1 MASKKELFKKKAQ
14 ELTAIHNIAKPTA
27 LGAFNDVERVK
38 SGIEILPELKAF
50 IRPLTDEQFS
60 QLEQNI
66 INHGCQ
72 DALVLWETTNYDL
85 GRGDDEKPIYI
96 LVDGHNR
103 YTICQ
108 KHKIDF
114 KITLKVFESTDA
126 VKEYMIDL
134 QIGRRNLTLEEE
146 SYYRGLKYNA
156 QKGGRGS
163 ALLMAQKGEAT
174 VNVAEQLA
182 ENFNV
187 TSRTI
192 KNDGKFADGM
202 DKLSQDLR
210 NDVLQGNSKVSR
222 KSIQALADLNLS
234 VGEIKNI
241 EELNSLLRIGE
252 GEIENNIEDN
262 KQLLINEIMKLTG
275 QLKTPKNC
283 DLLIKKVTELKVFL
297 QK

>member
-1 MASKKELFKKKAQ
+1 MASKKELFRKKAQ
-14 ELTAIHNIAKPTA
+14 ELTAIHNVAKPTA

-38 SGIEILPELKAF
+38 SSIEILPELKTF
-50 IRPLTDEQFS
+50 IRPLTSEQFF

-66 INHGCQ
+66 ITHGCQ

-85 GRGDDEKPIYI
+85 GRGEEERPVYI
-96 LVDGHNR
+96 LIDGHNR
-103 YTICQ
+103 YEICQ
-108 KHKIDF
+108 KNKVDF
-114 KITLKVFESTDA
+114 KITLKVFESIDA

-163 ALLMAQKGEAT
+163 ALLMAQKGEAA
-174 VNVAEQLA
+174 VNVADELSKK
-182 ENFNV
+182 FSV

-202 DKLSQDLR
+202 NKLSQDLR
-210 NDVLQGNSKVSR
+210 NEILQGNSKISR
-222 KSIQALADLNLS
+222 KYIQSLADLNTGT
-234 VGEIKNI
+234 GEINSI
-241 EELNSLLRIGE
+241 EELSSFLRIGE
-252 GEIENNIEDN
+252 DENKVEDH
-262 KQLLINEIMKLTG
+262 KQLLIGEIMKLTS
-275 QLKTPKNC
+275 QLKTQKNC